1 MRERLLNVAVV
12 VMAGAALVTTGL
24 VVRRQFARE
33 SHTVV
38 TDGTLIEGW
47 QRYLDDREP
56 VGAHAAALTIIEYS
70 DFQCPACRAYA
81 DTLDRVRELYPNDVA
96 IAHRH
101 FPIDRYPH
109 SYEAAMTAECA
120 REQGRY
126 QQVRDLLFARQ
137 DSIGT
142 IPWVAFATGA
152 GVPDQTGFARCMK
165 TKAHAARIESDRRDG
180 RAIGMEMTPT
190 SLINGVKVSG
200 IISVAELAKRIEAAK
215 EQRVN

>member
-1 MRERLLNVAVV
+1 MRERLLNIAVV

-24 VVRRQFARE
+24 VVRRHLARE

-38 TDGTLIEGW
+38 ADGTLIEGW

-56 VGAHAAALTIIEYS
+56 VGAQAAALTIIEYS
-70 DFQCPACRAYA
+70 DFRCPACRAYA

-126 QQVRDLLFARQ
+126 QEVRALLFARQ
-137 DSIGT
+137 DSIGK
-142 IPWVAFATGA
+142 IPWLAFATGA
-152 GVPDQTGFARCMK
+152 GVPDQTRFVRCMK

-180 RAIGMEMTPT
+180 RAIGMDPRP
-190 SLINGVKVSG
+190 V
-200 IISVAELAKRIEAAK
+200 
-215 EQRVN
+215 